1 MELLTTPLSKAIYVF
16 YSFSYNQINSILNVT
31 VSLEV
36 SSPTDTN
43 SSLCNQARHATL
55 DEAFRDSV
63 VEMLCLFAHFMTF
76 FSFCILVVLVE
87 SFLFFSL
94 FLKYAVGNDYDA
106 GYV

>member
-94 FLKYAVGNDYDA
+94 FLKHAVGNDYDA